1 MIGSPS
7 DVEQIERA
15 CPHCGA
21 ELIPGDLFCEQCGAL
36 INETVST
43 NEKVIFETRPSTY
56 RVIMS
61 ALRVGIL
68 CLIVAALL
76 GYFGGKFVHVLAI
89 SAGLFVIP
97 LIRELQ
103 RRRTEITVTT
113 TRLGLESGL
122 FSHIMDD
129 IPLESIRNVTTKSS
143 MFQRVIG
150 VGNVIVDSATLQGR
164 IPLKDVR
171 DPRRLADLI
180 LTQMH
185 RWRSSSVD
193 R

>member
-15 CPHCGA
+15 CPQCGA

-56 RVIMS
+56 RVVMS
-61 ALRVGIL
+61 AMRVGIL

>member
-15 CPHCGA
+15 CPQCGA

>member
-1 MIGSPS
+1 MIGSHS

-15 CPHCGA
+15 CAQCGA
-21 ELIPGDLFCEQCGAL
+21 ELLAGDSFCEQCGAV
-36 INETVST
+36 INEPVSA
-43 NEKVIFETRPSTY
+43 NGKVIFETRPSTY
-56 RVIMS
+56 RVVMS
-61 ALRVGIL
+61 AMKVGVL
-68 CLIVAALL
+68 CLIASALF
-76 GYFGGKFVHVLAI
+76 GYFGGRFVHVLAI

-122 FSHIMDD
+122 FSHIVDD
-129 IPLESIRNVTTKSS
+129 IPLASIRNVTTKSS
-143 MFQRVIG
+143 MFQRLIG

-164 IPLKDVR
+164 IPLKNVR

-185 RWRSSSVD
+185 RWRSSSVE

>member
-36 INETVST
+36 INETIST

>member
-15 CPHCGA
+15 CPQCGA

-36 INETVST
+36 INETIST